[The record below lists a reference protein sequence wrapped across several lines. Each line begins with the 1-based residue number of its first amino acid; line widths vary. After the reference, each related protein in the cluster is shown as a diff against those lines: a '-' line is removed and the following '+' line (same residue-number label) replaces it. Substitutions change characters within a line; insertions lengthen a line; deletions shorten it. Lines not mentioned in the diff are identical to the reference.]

1 LSDESKINANTLVF
15 VLLISY
21 SNIMKFDT
29 SPSHVAKS
37 RVGRP
42 RKFDRNDVV
51 AKAMRVFWTNGFTQ
65 TSIDDLVG
73 GTNVGAQSLYN
84 AFGNKKEIFIQ
95 ALNLYLSTVTQDA
108 LKRAENTNSAIDGIC
123 AVFPLPSE
131 ITKLNQPLG
140 CLMVMTSFETDK
152 NHTTEIEAILD
163 KQRVQAITAFM
174 QALKRQKSGEINLSL
189 NLLKTAKLLTTLLQG
204 AQCDIRYGA
213 TDEDI
218 LQLRESIHEI
228 LRL

>member
-1 LSDESKINANTLVF
+1 MIFESSSSRT
-15 VLLISY
+15 
-21 SNIMKFDT
+21 
-29 SPSHVAKS
+29 AKP

-42 RKFDRNDVV
+42 RKFDRDDVV

-84 AFGNKKEIFIQ
+84 AFGNKKDLFIQ
-95 ALNLYLSTVTQDA
+95 ALNLYLSTVTRDA

-140 CLMVMTSFETDK
+140 YKF
-152 NHTTEIEAILD
+152 
-163 KQRVQAITAFM
+163 
-174 QALKRQKSGEINLSL
+174 
-189 NLLKTAKLLTTLLQG
+189 
-204 AQCDIRYGA
+204 
-213 TDEDI
+213 
-218 LQLRESIHEI
+218 
-228 LRL
+228 

>member
-1 LSDESKINANTLVF
+1 M
-15 VLLISY
+15 LLQKRCVY
-21 SNIMKFDT
+21 FGQMDLL
-29 SPSHVAKS
+29 
-37 RVGRP
+37 G
-42 RKFDRNDVV
+42 
-51 AKAMRVFWTNGFTQ
+51 
-65 TSIDDLVG
+65 DLVE

-131 ITKLNQPLG
+131 ITKLDQPLG
-140 CLMVMTSFETDK
+140 CLMV
-152 NHTTEIEAILD
+152 NHATEIEAILD

-174 QALKRQKSGEINLSL
+174 QALKRGQKDGEINLSL
-189 NLLKTAKLLTTLLQG
+189 NLLTTTKLLTTLLQG

-218 LQLRESIHEI
+218 MQLRESIREI
-228 LRL
+228 LRV

>member
-1 LSDESKINANTLVF
+1 MTLD
-15 VLLISY
+15 IS
-21 SNIMKFDT
+21 T
-29 SPSHVAKS
+29 SRSAKQGA
-37 RVGRP
+37 GRP
-42 RKFDRNDVV
+42 RKFDRDDVV

-65 TSIDDLVG
+65 TSISDLVE

-108 LKRAENTNSAIDGIC
+108 LKRTENTNSTIDGIC

-131 ITKLNQPLG
+131 ITKLDQPLG

-174 QALKRQKSGEINLSL
+174 QALKRGQKNGEINLSL

-218 LQLRESIHEI
+218 MQLRESIREI